1 MDSIVCFFSW
11 YGVFVFFSFFIRIRF
26 RRLHLC
32 LFLFIFMVCFCPRCN
47 SVLLALTCFHSL
59 HGANFYLAR
68 KFNCRLWANLITT
81 EINKKVKQQQ
91 QQKTN
96 LRNTFASWQ
105 IALKTRIYL
114 CNGGLIEVN
123 IWWTYSHNK
132 MTTVHHKNQHFSSFC
147 IFFSLFFGL
156 CFVFSL
162 SQVSDEMLMKWF
174 TIKYVL
180 LLSQPSFQ
188 CNKLILKPQF

>member
-91 QQKTN
+91 KTN

-123 IWWTYSHNK
+123 IRWTYSHNK

-156 CFVFSL
+156 CFVFFIIS
-162 SQVSDEMLMKWF
+162 S
-174 TIKYVL
+174 
-180 LLSQPSFQ
+180 
-188 CNKLILKPQF
+188 

>member
-91 QQKTN
+91 KTN

-123 IWWTYSHNK
+123 IRWTYSHNK
-132 MTTVHHKNQHFSSFC
+132 MTTVHHKNQDFSSFC

-156 CFVFSL
+156 CFVFFIIS
-162 SQVSDEMLMKWF
+162 S
-174 TIKYVL
+174 
-180 LLSQPSFQ
+180 
-188 CNKLILKPQF
+188 